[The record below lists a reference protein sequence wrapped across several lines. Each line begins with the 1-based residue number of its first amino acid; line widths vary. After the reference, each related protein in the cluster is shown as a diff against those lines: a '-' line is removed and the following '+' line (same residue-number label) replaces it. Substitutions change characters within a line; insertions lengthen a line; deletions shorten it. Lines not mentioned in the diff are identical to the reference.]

1 MAVFFTLGSY
11 YLVVQVPKY
20 ERVWYQASDGWE
32 NVSTSINRLT
42 GPMVQLATDVHDLKK
57 ISGEVSG
64 SINEMNKS
72 IHIMNQSVTKIPAHL
87 SRLSYD
93 VNRIQDN
100 IDYKPTTIMRRMM
113 P

>member
-1 MAVFFTLGSY
+1 MAVFFVLGSY
-11 YLVVQVPKY
+11 YLAVQVPKY
-20 ERVWYQASDGWE
+20 EKIWYQASDGWD
-32 NVSTSINRLT
+32 NVSHSINQLT
-42 GPMVQLATDVHDLKK
+42 GPMVLLAEDVHDLNK
-57 ISGEVSG
+57 VSG
-64 SINEMNKS
+64 NVSDSIDEMNKS